1 MTWHAHTQSV
11 LRIHQVFKDFHEYL
25 IPQLFLL
32 SFFVSV
38 LISIALGIYS
48 ILKLPLI
55 VFNKCVC
62 GKALHTGKVLS
73 QVNPECSLPQ
83 GPQAGQIIMILREQ
97 GFEGVPAPL
106 TVSSLW
112 LIYC

>member
-1 MTWHAHTQSV
+1 MTWHTHTRSV
-11 LRIHQVFKDFHEYL
+11 SGIRQVFRAFHEYL

-38 LISIALGIYS
+38 LISIVSGIYN
-48 ILKLPLI
+48 IQKLPLI
-55 VFNKCVC
+55 IFNKCVC
-62 GKALHTGKVLS
+62 GKAVHTGKILS
-73 QVNPECSLPQ
+73 QINPECSLPQ